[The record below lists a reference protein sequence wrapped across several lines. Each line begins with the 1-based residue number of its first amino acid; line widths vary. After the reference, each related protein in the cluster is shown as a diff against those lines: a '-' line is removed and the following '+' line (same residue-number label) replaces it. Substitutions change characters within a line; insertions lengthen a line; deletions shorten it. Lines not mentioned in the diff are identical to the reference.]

1 MANLSFDGLHALSS
15 TSRKFNRL
23 LLPHKNIEL
32 WQDALDALD
41 ELPDQSEAELTFS
54 QIAELLYGRTCAVR
68 PAFLGRRRESRAD
81 LRWHGCSA
89 GLWSSDRQVGRLVP
103 APPTLR
109 PLSVKIV
116 CQRVLFPP
124 SERTLVPVD

>member
-23 LLPHKNIEL
+23 LLPHKNVEL

-68 PAFLGRRRESRAD
+68 PASLGRTREPRAD
-81 LRWHGCSA
+81 LLWHGYSV
-89 GLWSSDRQVGRLVP
+89 GLRLSDRQVGRLVSAP
-103 APPTLR
+103 ATLR

-116 CQRVLFPP
+116 RPRVLFPP